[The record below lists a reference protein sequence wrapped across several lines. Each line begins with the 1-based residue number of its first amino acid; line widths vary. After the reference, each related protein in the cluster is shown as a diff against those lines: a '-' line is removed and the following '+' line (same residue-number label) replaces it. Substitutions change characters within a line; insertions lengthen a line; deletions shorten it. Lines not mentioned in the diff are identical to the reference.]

1 MPVVVI
7 ATTPG
12 LSPEAYDRSQEV
24 MGLVGKLPAGC
35 TAHIA
40 GPSSEG
46 WKVVTVW
53 DSAEAAR
60 QFMAERLRPALAG
73 LGAVPPAAPPVVFP
87 LHAQIG

>member
-12 LSPEAYDRSQEV
+12 LSAKVYDHSQEV

-35 TAHIA
+35 TAPIA

-46 WKVVTVW
+46 CKVVTGW

-60 QFMAERLRPALAG
+60 QFMAGRLGPAPAG

-87 LHAQIG
+87 PHA